1 MASDQPLS
9 TAVRPRLR
17 GDLESAVLRQ
27 GVVLAAD
34 DRLVILRGAWICSVW
49 PRLVGLLDG
58 THTLGD
64 LEVGLPDIPHGRL
77 GQLLQRLAHE
87 SLLELE
93 FCQES
98 GLTPAEYHRYRAHPT
113 FLHPW
118 NQNGGQALRRI
129 QESRVAVIGLGG
141 TGMAVVQGLVGAG
154 IGALRLA
161 DDQAVSWEDMGTG
174 YQPAQCGERRLT
186 ACAERAHSLNCE
198 VNIEQWPGRLDSDLK
213 ELVTGCSLI
222 IMVGN
227 ELPPKVFRAL
237 NAACLATYT
246 PWLVSRPT
254 ARFAV
259 IGPAFDPPHTA
270 CYECLQKRI
279 YSNRGNWHLYEEI
292 DRASDQHGRRV
303 VAAECAPWSGGVGA
317 LTALLAVQLLLSSDR
332 TLHPLYGRRFVLDL
346 SSWQGVLEDVL
357 MLPWCSAC
365 STNQV

>member
-1 MASDQPLS
+1 MDIDRPLS

-17 GDLESAVLRQ
+17 GDLESAVLSQ

-34 DRLVILRGAWICSVW
+34 DRLVMLRGAWIRSLW
-49 PRLVGLLDG
+49 PRLAGLLDG

-64 LEVGLPDIPHGRL
+64 IEAGLADIPHGRL
-77 GQLLQRLAHE
+77 GRLLQHLAHE
-87 SLLELE
+87 ALLELE
-93 FCQES
+93 LCQES
-98 GLTPAEYHRYRAHPT
+98 GLAPAEYQRYRAHPT
-113 FLHPW
+113 FFHPW
-118 NQNGGQALRRI
+118 NQNGGQALRRL

-141 TGMAVVQGLVGAG
+141 TGVAVAQGLVGAG

-161 DDQAVSWEDMGTG
+161 DDQAVSWSDMGTG
-174 YQPAQCGERRLT
+174 YQSAQWGERRSA
-186 ACAERAHSLNCE
+186 ACAELARHQNSAVH
-198 VNIEQWPGRLDSDLK
+198 IEQWPGRLDSNLN
-213 ELVTGCSLI
+213 ELVTGCSLV

-227 ELPPKVFRAL
+227 ELPPKMFRAL
-237 NAACLATYT
+237 NAACLATST
-246 PWLVSRPT
+246 PWLISRPT

-279 YSNRGNWHLYEEI
+279 YSNRGNWQLYEEI
-292 DRASDQHGRRV
+292 DQSSDEQGRRA

-346 SSWQGVLEDVL
+346 RSWQGVLEDVL
-357 MLPWCSAC
+357 MLPWCPGC